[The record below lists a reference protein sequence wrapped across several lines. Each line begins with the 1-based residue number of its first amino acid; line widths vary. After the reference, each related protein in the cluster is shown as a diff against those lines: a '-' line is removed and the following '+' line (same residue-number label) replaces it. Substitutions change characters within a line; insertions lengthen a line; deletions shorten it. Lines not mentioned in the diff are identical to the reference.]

1 MHLPGDRKIIITLII
16 VFAMTGAFA
25 QTRKKKTTVKKP
37 TVVATN
43 PTPKLEEPT
52 PAPVAPPKKNERPGT
67 ASPTITDGSPENL
80 KPAQRST
87 NSYRYEF
94 SQPEFVIS
102 KIVIE
107 HDESGKGSVKFQKR
121 GEDEITDPI
130 IVSAP
135 ALERINSAYDAL
147 NFLDSRDSYQYEKDF
162 SHLGN
167 STFTLR
173 KGDKERTATFNYTQ
187 NKDAKILAD
196 EYRKLGNQ
204 HVWIFDITVSRENQP
219 LEAPKLLDS
228 LDSLMRRNEISDPEQ
243 LVDFLRG
250 LSNDERI
257 PLIAR
262 NHAAKLIGQI
272 EKKKK

>member
-43 PTPKLEEPT
+43 PTPKPEEPT

-67 ASPTITDGSPENL
+67 ASPTTTDGSPENL
-80 KPAQRST
+80 KSAQRST

-135 ALERINSAYDAL
+135 ALGRINSAYDAL

>member
-1 MHLPGDRKIIITLII
+1 
-16 VFAMTGAFA
+16 MTGAFA

-43 PTPKLEEPT
+43 PTPKPEEPT

-67 ASPTITDGSPENL
+67 ASPTTTDGSPENL
-80 KPAQRST
+80 KSAQRST

-135 ALERINSAYDAL
+135 ALGRINSAYDAL

>member
-1 MHLPGDRKIIITLII
+1 MHLPGDRKIIIVLVI

-37 TVVATN
+37 TAVATS
-43 PTPKLEEPT
+43 PTPMPEEPA
-52 PAPVAPPKKNERPGT
+52 PPPVAPPKKNERPGT
-67 ASPTITDGSPENL
+67 ASPATPDQSSENL
-80 KPAQRST
+80 RLAQRST
-87 NSYRYEF
+87 NFYRYEF

-107 HDESGKGSVKFQKR
+107 HDESGKGTIRFTKR
-121 GEDEITDPI
+121 GEDEITDPM
-130 IVSAP
+130 IVSAA
-135 ALERINSAYDAL
+135 ALERINNAFAAL
-147 NFLDSRDSYQYEKDF
+147 TFLDSRDSYQYEKDF

-187 NKDAKILAD
+187 NKDAKALAD

-204 HVWIFDITVSRENQP
+204 FIWIFDVTVARENQP
-219 LEAPKLLDS
+219 LDAPKQLDS

-262 NHAAKLIGQI
+262 NHAAKLMEKI